1 MRKTRRNTTRHDESP
16 FSAAGGRNSDV
27 MVALSALSEPS
38 SLGTVEK
45 EEEEMKEE
53 EGAHVQS

>member
-1 MRKTRRNTTRHDESP
+1 MNHFF
-16 FSAAGGRNSDV
+16 FSAAGGRNGDA

-45 EEEEMKEE
+45 EEEEEMKEE
-53 EGAHVQS
+53 EGAHVES